1 MGTMKDKVALI
12 TGGTSGIGEATA
24 YAFLKE
30 GVKVV
35 ITGRREDKGNAVVEK
50 VKAYGGEAAFV
61 QTDVQR
67 SEDVRNMVEKTIE
80 HFGRLDY
87 AVNNAGVEQYFKPLT
102 AQSEKVYQMIM
113 DTNVKGVW
121 MSMQAEIP
129 AMLETGGGAI
139 VNVSSVF
146 GLVGAMYGPL
156 YSASKHAVIGLT
168 KSVALEFAKQN
179 VRVNALLPGGV
190 DTPMIERYVQGDEKA
205 AKQFAALH
213 PIGRAGKPEEIA
225 ETCVWLCSDKA
236 GFITGSSVSAD
247 GGYTAQ

>member
-1 MGTMKDKVALI
+1 MANMKDKVALI
-12 TGGTSGIGEATA
+12 TGGTSGIGEASA
-24 YAFLKE
+24 YAFVRE
-30 GVKVV
+30 GAKVV
-35 ITGRREDKGNAVVEK
+35 ITGRREEQGNAIVDRIR
-50 VKAYGGEAAFV
+50 ADGGEAAFV
-61 QTDVQR
+61 QTDIQKL
-67 SEDVRNMVEKTIE
+67 EDVKNMVEKTIE
-80 HFGRLDY
+80 TFGRLDY
-87 AVNNAGVEQYFKPLT
+87 AINNAGVEQYFKPLT
-102 AQSEKVYQMIM
+102 GQSERVYQLIM

-168 KSVALEFAKQN
+168 KSVALEFARQN

-190 DTPMIERYVQGDEKA
+190 ETPMIERLVQGDEQA
-205 AKQFAALH
+205 AKQLEALH
-213 PIGRAGKPEEIA
+213 PIGRAGRPEEIA

-236 GFITGSSVSAD
+236 SFITGSSVSAD

>member
-1 MGTMKDKVALI
+1 MLPMKDKVALI
-12 TGGTSGIGEATA
+12 TGGTSGIGEASA
-24 YAFLKE
+24 YAFAQQ
-30 GVKVV
+30 GAKVV
-35 ITGRREDKGNAVVEK
+35 ITGRREELGSAVVEK
-50 VKAYGGEAAFV
+50 IKADGGEAAFV
-61 QTDVQR
+61 RTDIQIGD
-67 SEDVRNMVEKTIE
+67 EVRNMVAKTIE
-80 HFGRLDY
+80 YFGRLDY
-87 AVNNAGVEQYFKPLT
+87 AINNAGVEQYFKPLVG
-102 AQSEKVYQMIM
+102 QSERVYQLIM

-179 VRVNALLPGGV
+179 IRVNALLPGAV
-190 DTPMIERYVQGDEKA
+190 ETPMIGRLVEGNEKA
-205 AKQFAALH
+205 ADQLNALH
-213 PIGRAGKPEEIA
+213 PIGRAGRPEEIA
-225 ETCVWLCSDKA
+225 ETCVWLCSEKA